1 MKSEQQ
7 HLSDAIHEGMR
18 KIANSITPIGVGSGR
33 DAAGGNVESLTEA
46 CMGITSGLCRIAEA
60 INNLADAV
68 SADQERVIVAAK
80 ERGSKLWTDKQVVWP
95 ATKWPD
101 TASQVCSSDHAS
113 ADIKA
118 TNAEVLS

>member
-1 MKSEQQ
+1 MKSEQE

-18 KIANSITPIGVGSGR
+18 KIANSITPLGTIGGD
-33 DAAGGNVESLTEA
+33 DAAGGHVGSLTEA

-60 INNLADAV
+60 INNLAVAV

-80 ERGSKLWTDKQVVWP
+80 ERGSKLWGGAQHTWP
-95 ATKWPD
+95 ATAMQ
-101 TASQVCSSDHAS
+101 TRSSDQAS

-118 TNAEVLS
+118 KNAEVLP

>member
-1 MKSEQQ
+1 MKSEQE

-18 KIANSITPIGVGSGR
+18 KIANSITPLGVGGGQ
-33 DAAGGNVESLTEA
+33 DAAGGAVESLTEA
-46 CMGITSGLCRIAEA
+46 CMGITSGLCRIADA

-68 SADQERVIVAAK
+68 SSDAERVIVAAK
-80 ERGSKLWTDKQVVWP
+80 ERGSKFGKQVVWP

-101 TASQVCSSDHAS
+101 TASQTCSSDQAS
-113 ADIKA
+113 ADIRA

>member
-1 MKSEQQ
+1 MKSEQE

-18 KIANSITPIGVGSGR
+18 KIANSITPLGVGGGR
-33 DAAGGNVESLTEA
+33 DVAGGNVESLTEA

-80 ERGSKLWTDKQVVWP
+80 ERGSKFGKQVVWP
-95 ATKWPD
+95 AATYWPD
-101 TASQVCSSDHAS
+101 TAMQTCSSDHAS

>member
-1 MKSEQQ
+1 MKSEQE

-18 KIANSITPIGVGSGR
+18 KIANSITPLGVGGGR

-80 ERGSKLWTDKQVVWP
+80 ERGSNLWGGAQHTWP
-95 ATKWPD
+95 ATAMQ
-101 TASQVCSSDHAS
+101 TCSSDHAS